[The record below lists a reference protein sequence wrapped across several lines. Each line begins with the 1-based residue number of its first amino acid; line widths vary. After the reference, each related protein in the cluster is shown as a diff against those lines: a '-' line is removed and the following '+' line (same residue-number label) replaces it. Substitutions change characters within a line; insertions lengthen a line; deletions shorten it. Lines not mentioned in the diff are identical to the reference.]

1 MATGTVMEYLSTEM
15 VASALRYIH
24 VHVGHRHTV
33 AGKKCEDTSYYHD
46 IFAIICFHH
55 SDQG

>member
-1 MATGTVMEYLSTEM
+1 MEYLSTEM